1 MTLDELLVLV
11 FGGLSQRRSR
21 FIDGILR
28 CRGPARAIDQV
39 ALQADLKALD
49 AKLCK
54 LMRGGGTALWS
65 EHSGG
70 LSHAKRAEGMKAFR
84 IDASME
90 LGKF

>member
-1 MTLDELLVLV
+1 M
-11 FGGLSQRRSR
+11 
-21 FIDGILR
+21 
-28 CRGPARAIDQV
+28 